1 MRLDEDRHIGIP
13 NTCHGSSRKR
23 LKSLVLRLSGGSSAR
38 RTGRL
43 EGRKECKTE
52 ERSLGEQGKRS
63 GVRLAD
69 GAWWDWLCSAQ
80 NRTEGHAQAGEVG
93 GFGFGG
99 PKRDLALS
107 VAVTRVA
114 PTACP
119 RQLVGDSAL
128 GQQHR
133 CASD

>member
-1 MRLDEDRHIGIP
+1 MLGGRQAHRHPQHMPRVVTEKVKKSCSALIGRRLRKTDGAFGRQRRMQDRG
-13 NTCHGSSRKR
+13 TSAGAARSR
-23 LKSLVLRLSGGSSAR
+23 G
-38 RTGRL
+38 
-43 EGRKECKTE
+43 
-52 ERSLGEQGKRS
+52 
-63 GVRLAD
+63 GVRLA
-69 GAWWDWLCSAQ
+69 GETMGDWLCSAQ
-80 NRTEGHAQAGEVG
+80 NRTEGRAQAGEVVLDSG
-93 GFGFGG
+93 HRRETF
-99 PKRDLALS
+99 ALS

>member
-1 MRLDEDRHIGIP
+1 MEEARSKNRRQVSQHMPRVVME
-13 NTCHGSSRKR
+13 R
-23 LKSLVLRLSGGSSAR
+23 LKHLALHWSGGISAKQTR
-38 RTGRL
+38 RL
-43 EGRKECKTE
+43 EGREECETE
-52 ERSLGEQGKRS
+52 EGSLGQQGGKKWCAV
-63 GVRLAD
+63 GWRL
-69 GAWWDWLCSAQ
+69 GMCSAQ
-80 NRTEGHAQAGEVG
+80 IGIEAGGARTSGRG

-119 RQLVGDSAL
+119 RQLVGDSVL